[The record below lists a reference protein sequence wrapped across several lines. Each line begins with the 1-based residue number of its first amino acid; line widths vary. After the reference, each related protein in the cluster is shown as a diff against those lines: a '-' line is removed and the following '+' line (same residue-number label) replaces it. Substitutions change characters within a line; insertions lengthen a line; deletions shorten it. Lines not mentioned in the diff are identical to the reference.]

1 MNNDDNL
8 LVGGFYPRPPR
19 EGAPEFV
26 MGKININVEQF
37 KTWFRDYL
45 KENPDEEWL
54 SLDSLISKNGKGYC
68 KVDTWKPDPQKASD
82 SPADFM
88 PKVADDDIPF

>member
-1 MNNDDNL
+1 MNDDNL
-8 LVGGFYPRPPR
+8 LVAGFYPKPPR

-54 SLDSLISKNGKGYC
+54 SIDTLISKGGKGYG
-68 KVDTWKPDPQKASD
+68 KVDTWKPEPKQGSD
-82 SPADFM
+82 SPAAFM
-88 PKVADDDIPF
+88 PKVEDDDIPF